1 MSSTIFRPTLFASVF
16 FISCSLPALA
26 TTSATATATSQ
37 QITAAEVTAAQQAW
51 GQALIQISTDY
62 SKGGLP
68 QATKTAKAVLDQ
80 AYAYQDG
87 PVLFKPTLASGAQ
100 TFRTSYEGAL
110 SYFVGGNPAFSQDQG
125 FALKGWQDYSFS
137 NAAVH
142 LNGDMALT
150 MGHVM
155 LTDKYGKVTTVDKT
169 WGFKK
174 GQDGQIRIVL
184 HHSSLPYAA
193 K

>member
-1 MSSTIFRPTLFASVF
+1 MSFTMFRPTLIASALVF
-16 FISCSLPALA
+16 SCSLPVMA
-26 TTSATATATSQ
+26 TTAAAPQ

-62 SKGGLP
+62 HKAGLA

-87 PVLFKPTLASGAQ
+87 PVLFKPTLASGVQ

-110 SYFVGGNPAFSQDQG
+110 SYFVGGNANFSQDQG
-125 FALKGWQDYSFS
+125 FALKGWQQYSFK

>member
-1 MSSTIFRPTLFASVF
+1 MQ
-16 FISCSLPALA
+16 ISMLKPALVISALWFSCNLPVMAA
-26 TTSATATATSQ
+26 TTTEPVSIS
-37 QITAAEVTAAQQAW
+37 AAEVTAAQQAW
-51 GQALIQISTDY
+51 GQALIQISNDY
-62 SKGGLP
+62 RQGGLA
-68 QATKTAKAVLDQ
+68 QATKTAQAVLDQ
-80 AYAYQDG
+80 AYAYQTG
-87 PVLFKPTLASGAQ
+87 PVLFKPTLASGEQ

-125 FALKGWQDYSFS
+125 FALKGWQHYSFN
-137 NAAVH
+137 NAAVY

-155 LTDKYGKVTTVDKT
+155 LTDKHGKVTTVDKT